1 MIFNPQTSANQS
13 GGEQS
18 IKWVEATYT
27 YTPN

>member
-13 GGEQS
+13 GKEGS

-27 YTPN
+27 STPN